1 MLILIGEINV
11 TKLTLEY
18 IVNKVEDMKVLPEII
33 NKIIVLTDDP
43 DSTVHDMEEVI
54 LQDQVLTTKIL
65 RLANSAYYGYARK
78 ISTISQATVLLGFQ
92 AIKGIALAS
101 TVRTY
106 LTNELRGYSLEKNEL
121 WSQSQTCAIVSRF
134 IAKSI
139 KYYNPEEAYI
149 AGLLRDIGKT
159 ILNQHMEKEYMEVLL
174 KMEKD
179 NISFLDA
186 EKEVLGFG
194 HAEIGEKIA
203 EKWNLPK
210 DLVEAIGY
218 HHTPE
223 LAIINPLLVSIVHI
237 ADAIT
242 MMMGVGLGLDG
253 LSYSLSPIAIDNLN
267 LDELQFQTIISQ
279 VSDLIKDEDSF

>member
-1 MLILIGEINV
+1 M

-174 KMEKD
+174 KMEKG

>member
-1 MLILIGEINV
+1 M

-18 IVNKVEDMKVLPEII
+18 IVNKVDDMKALPEII
-33 NKIIVLTDDP
+33 NKLIALTDDP
-43 DSTVHDMEEVI
+43 DSTVQDMEKVI

-78 ISTISQATVLLGFQ
+78 ISTVSQATILLGFQ

-106 LTNELRGYSLEKNEL
+106 LMDELRGYSLDKNEL
-121 WSQSQTCAIVSRF
+121 WSQSQTCAIISRF

-139 KYYNPEEAYI
+139 KYSNPEEAYI

-159 ILNQHMEKEYMEVLL
+159 VLNQHMEKEYMEVLS
-174 KMEKD
+174 KMEENK
-179 NISFLDA
+179 ISFLDA

-194 HAEIGEKIA
+194 HTEIGEKIA
-203 EKWNLPK
+203 EKWDFPK
-210 DLVEAIGY
+210 ALVEAICY

-223 LAIINPLLVSIVHI
+223 LANINPLLVSIVHV

-242 MMMGVGLGLDG
+242 MMMGIGLGLDG
-253 LSYSLSPIAIDNLN
+253 LSYSLSSVAIDNLS
-267 LDELQFQTIISQ
+267 LDETQFQTIISQ
-279 VSDLIKDEDSF
+279 VADLVIDEESFLVT

>member
-106 LTNELRGYSLEKNEL
+106 LMDELRGYSLEKNEL

-174 KMEKD
+174 KMEEG

-223 LAIINPLLVSIVHI
+223 LANINPILVSIVHI

-253 LSYSLSPIAIDNLN
+253 LAYNLSPIAIDNLS

>member
-1 MLILIGEINV
+1 MIGEINM

-18 IVNKVEDMKVLPEII
+18 IVNKVEDIKVLPEII
-33 NKIIVLTDDP
+33 NKIISLTEDP
-43 DSTVHDMEEVI
+43 DSTVHDMEKAI

-101 TVRTY
+101 TVSKY
-106 LTNELRGYSLEKNEL
+106 LTDELKGYSLEKNEL
-121 WSQSQTCAIVSRF
+121 WSQSQTCAIISRF
-134 IAKSI
+134 IAKNI
-139 KYYNPEEAYI
+139 KYSNPEEAYI

-159 ILNQHMEKEYMEVLL
+159 ILNQHMEKEYMEVLS
-174 KMEKD
+174 KMEE
-179 NISFLDA
+179 NNMSFLDA

-194 HAEIGEKIA
+194 HAEIGAKVA

-210 DLVEAIGY
+210 ELVEAIGL

-223 LAIINPLLVSIVHI
+223 FAIENPILVSIVHI
-237 ADAIT
+237 ADAMT

-253 LSYSLSPIAIDNLN
+253 LSYNLSPLAIENLN
-267 LDELQFQTIISQ
+267 LDELQFQDIISQ
-279 VSDLIKDEDSF
+279 VADLMKDEDSFLEI

>member
-1 MLILIGEINV
+1 M

-18 IVNKVEDMKVLPEII
+18 IVNKVDDMKALPEII
-33 NKIIVLTDDP
+33 NKLIALTDDS
-43 DSTVHDMEEVI
+43 DSTVQDMEKVI

-78 ISTISQATVLLGFQ
+78 ISTVSQATILLGFQ

-106 LTNELRGYSLEKNEL
+106 LMDELRGYSLDKNEL
-121 WSQSQTCAIVSRF
+121 WSQSQTCAIISRF

-139 KYYNPEEAYI
+139 KYSNPEEAYI

-159 ILNQHMEKEYMEVLL
+159 VLNQHMEKEYMEVLS
-174 KMEKD
+174 KMEEN

-194 HAEIGEKIA
+194 HTEIGEKIA
-203 EKWNLPK
+203 EKWDLPK
-210 DLVEAIGY
+210 DLVEAICY

-223 LAIINPLLVSIVHI
+223 LANINPLLVSIVHI

-242 MMMGVGLGLDG
+242 MMMGIGLGLDG
-253 LSYSLSPIAIDNLN
+253 LSYSLSSVAIDNLS
-267 LDELQFQTIISQ
+267 LDETQFQTIISQ
-279 VSDLIKDEDSF
+279 VADLVIDEESFLVT

>member
-1 MLILIGEINV
+1 
-11 TKLTLEY
+11 
-18 IVNKVEDMKVLPEII
+18 MKVLPEII

>member
-1 MLILIGEINV
+1 M

-18 IVNKVEDMKVLPEII
+18 IVNKVDDMKALPEII
-33 NKIIVLTDDP
+33 NKLIALTDDP
-43 DSTVHDMEEVI
+43 DSTVQDMEKVI

-78 ISTISQATVLLGFQ
+78 ISTVSQATILLGFQ

-106 LTNELRGYSLEKNEL
+106 LMDELRGYSLDKNEL
-121 WSQSQTCAIVSRF
+121 WSQSQTCAIISRF

-139 KYYNPEEAYI
+139 KYSNPEEAYI

-159 ILNQHMEKEYMEVLL
+159 VLNQHMEKEYMEVLS
-174 KMEKD
+174 KMEEN

-194 HAEIGEKIA
+194 HTEIGEKIA
-203 EKWNLPK
+203 EKWDFPK
-210 DLVEAIGY
+210 DLVEAICY

-223 LAIINPLLVSIVHI
+223 LANINPLLVSIVHV

-242 MMMGVGLGLDG
+242 MMMGIGLGLDG
-253 LSYSLSPIAIDNLN
+253 LSYSLSSVAIDNLS
-267 LDELQFQTIISQ
+267 LDETQFQTIISQ
-279 VSDLIKDEDSF
+279 VADLVIDEESFLVT